1 MLEILAFFFPF
12 LYLHAS
18 PKHTSENSTK
28 NCQNMERKKYE
39 NVLTI
44 FFFSILSESMLRSL
58 VPAVERDK
66 LAANRES
73 SKSVMNSP

>member
-1 MLEILAFFFPF
+1 MLEILAFFPF
-12 LYLHAS
+12 LYLNAS

-44 FFFSILSESMLRSL
+44 FFSILSESMLRSL
-58 VPAVERDK
+58 VPVVERDK
-66 LAANRES
+66 IAANRES

>member
-1 MLEILAFFFPF
+1 MQVPSTLQKIQLRTVKTWKEKIRERSNNFF
-12 LYLHAS
+12 S
-18 PKHTSENSTK
+18 
-28 NCQNMERKKYE
+28 
-39 NVLTI
+39 
-44 FFFSILSESMLRSL
+44 SILSESMLRSL